1 MIGFP
6 CHQIVGVQ
14 ITFMRENNALCSPC
28 MNRIRKHLTAL
39 LQRLGQGLNFIGQ
52 RVEFRRLFYVLHPV
66 ATLFEFG
73 RQIWIKWLNQLNG
86 SQSDMFPLG
95 VECLPSFKILQSFKQ
110 WAHTQVTNRIAVFPE
125 SFSTSLNQLTLAGF
139 ICFDGSQVAND
150 FIQAFGGLKE
160 AMKGHDSREA

>member
-1 MIGFP
+1 M
-6 CHQIVGVQ
+6 
-14 ITFMRENNALCSPC
+14 
-28 MNRIRKHLTAL
+28 
-39 LQRLGQGLNFIGQ
+39 
-52 RVEFRRLFYVLHPV
+52 
-66 ATLFEFG
+66 FEFG
-73 RQIWIKWLNQLNG
+73 RQIWIKRLNQLNG

-139 ICFDGSQVAND
+139 IRFDGSQVAND
-150 FIQAFGGLKE
+150 FIQTFGGLKE

>member
-1 MIGFP
+1 M
-6 CHQIVGVQ
+6 
-14 ITFMRENNALCSPC
+14 
-28 MNRIRKHLTAL
+28 
-39 LQRLGQGLNFIGQ
+39 
-52 RVEFRRLFYVLHPV
+52 FYVLHPV

-73 RQIWIKWLNQLNG
+73 RQIWIKRLNQLNG
-86 SQSDMFPLG
+86 CQSDMFPLG

-139 ICFDGSQVAND
+139 IRFDGSQVAND
-150 FIQAFGGLKE
+150 FIQTFGGFKE